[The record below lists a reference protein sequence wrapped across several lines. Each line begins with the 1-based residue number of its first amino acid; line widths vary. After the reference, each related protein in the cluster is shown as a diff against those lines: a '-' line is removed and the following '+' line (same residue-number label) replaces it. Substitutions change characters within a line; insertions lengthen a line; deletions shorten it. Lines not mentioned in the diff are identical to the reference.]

1 METRESTPEIRI
13 GMITIANCIDIWE
26 ARRFQMALAAADIP
40 SFIPD
45 EATAINAP
53 FSFLGSGPGIRVQV
67 EEEDEIEAKKVI
79 SDIREAPKEESDQN
93 EDQTTNADDNNL
105 KRQDE
110 PEEMT

>member
-1 METRESTPEIRI
+1 
-13 GMITIANCIDIWE
+13 MITVANCIDIWE
-26 ARRFQMALAAADIP
+26 ARRFQMALASADIP

-79 SDIREAPKEESDQN
+79 SDIREPPKAESDQN
-93 EDQTTNADDNNL
+93 KVHTTNSDQSEL

-110 PEEMT
+110 PEELE

>member
-1 METRESTPEIRI
+1 
-13 GMITIANCIDIWE
+13 MITVANCIDIWE

-67 EEEDEIEAKKVI
+67 EEEDEIEARKVI
-79 SDIREAPKEESDQN
+79 SDIRESPEEENDAN
-93 EDQTTNADDNNL
+93 EVDTSNAENHDL

>member
-1 METRESTPEIRI
+1 
-13 GMITIANCIDIWE
+13 
-26 ARRFQMALAAADIP
+26 MALAAADIP

-67 EEEDEIEAKKVI
+67 EEEDEIEARKVI
-79 SDIREAPKEESDQN
+79 SDIRESPKEENDQN
-93 EDQTTNADDNNL
+93 EVDTSNAENHDL